1 MSKFDPARL
10 LAKYGGF
17 EMSGT
22 LRNIVR
28 GLIACGLSGLALY
41 GGKKALDDYY
51 DEKKA
56 ARKGKDPNP
65 ADNKKDDE
73 DEKDPPS
80 PLASETLEETLN
92 KPHRPVAKLIG
103 GLITQ
108 GEQVILFSPTNQGKS
123 VISMQM
129 AIEIASGNP
138 SKIVAKDEP
147 HATQKVIVYDSEQSD
162 YDIRNRY
169 GKFDDFPKNLE
180 RVPNC
185 TFKDAFELIKDI
197 EQRTK
202 DMKNEDLTI
211 VLDNPTNMV
220 PMFTSEPAR
229 LFHEGLKK
237 LQYEFIKKDHLLTII
252 IVGHTIKVDPYRV
265 PDTKFIF
272 GSLNLCNF
280 ANCVHAL
287 WPTRFGED
295 QKMLFPLKA
304 RNFKKDG
311 KAIVLRM
318 VDEPYLHFEYEKSA
332 LPEDVIPLRPPKS
345 DKGKDPDDDPSE
357 SSHKKEVTEE
367 DVERMKE
374 LQQEGKSYSEIA
386 EELDVSKKTVS
397 LYIRGIKV
405 PKKKV
410 EQQ

>member
-1 MSKFDPARL
+1 MSNTNPSHVSTKIGPVQT
-10 LAKYGGF
+10 
-17 EMSGT
+17 SGT
-22 LRNIVR
+22 VRNIVR
-28 GLIACGLSGLALY
+28 GATAVGLILLSLFSGF
-41 GGKKALDDYY
+41 KMIKNHY

-56 ARKGKDPNP
+56 SRKDN
-65 ADNKKDDE
+65 ADNGNENGKE
-73 DEKDPPS
+73 NDPPP

-92 KPHRPVAKLIG
+92 KPHRPVAKFIG

-123 VISMQM
+123 IISMQM

-147 HATQKVIVYDSEQSD
+147 HAAQRVIVYDSEQSD

-169 GKFDDFPKNLE
+169 GKFDGFPQELE

-202 DMKNEDLTI
+202 DMMNEDLTI

-237 LQYEFIKKDHLLTII
+237 LQYEFIKKGHLLTII
-252 IVGHTIKVDPYRV
+252 IVGHTTKIDPYRV

-280 ANCVHAL
+280 ANCVLAL

-311 KAIVLRM
+311 KAIVIRM
-318 VDEPYLHFEYEKSA
+318 VDEPYLHFEYEQSA
-332 LPEDVIPLRPPKS
+332 LPEDVIPLRPKRT
-345 DKGKDPDDDPSE
+345 GKEEDPDDD
-357 SSHKKEVTEE
+357 SSDSNHNKEVTEE
-367 DVERMKE
+367 DVERMKQ
-374 LQQEGKSYSEIA
+374 LQQEGKSYREIG
-386 EELDVSKKTVS
+386 EELGVSKKTVS
-397 LYIRGIKV
+397 LYIRGIQV

>member
-1 MSKFDPARL
+1 MSNTNPSHVSTKIGPVQT
-10 LAKYGGF
+10 
-17 EMSGT
+17 SGT
-22 LRNIVR
+22 VRNIVR
-28 GLIACGLSGLALY
+28 GATAVGLILLSLFSGF
-41 GGKKALDDYY
+41 KMIKNHY

-56 ARKGKDPNP
+56 SRKDN
-65 ADNKKDDE
+65 ADNGNE
-73 DEKDPPS
+73 NGNENDPPP

-92 KPHRPVAKLIG
+92 KPHRPVAKFIG

-123 VISMQM
+123 IISMQM

-138 SKIVAKDEP
+138 SKIAAKDEP
-147 HATQKVIVYDSEQSD
+147 HAPQKVIVYDSEQSD
-162 YDIRNRY
+162 YDIHSRY

-185 TFKDAFELIKDI
+185 TFKDAFKLIKDI

-237 LQYEFIKKDHLLTII
+237 LQYEFIKKGHLLTII
-252 IVGHTIKVDPYRV
+252 IVGHTTKIDPYRV

-280 ANCVHAL
+280 ANCVLAL

-311 KAIVLRM
+311 KAFVLCM

-332 LPEDVIPLRPPKS
+332 LPEDVIPLRLNKTS
-345 DKGKDPDDDPSE
+345 KGKDPEDDSSD
-357 SSHKKEVTEE
+357 SSHNKEVTEE

-374 LQQEGKSYSEIA
+374 LQQEGKSYREIG
-386 EELDVSKKTVS
+386 EELGVSKKTVS
-397 LYIRGIKV
+397 LYIRGIQV